1 MSIYLAIRSER
12 CVAFTIKIRLP
23 WWLQGDA
30 EILVNGERQQG
41 PCTPSSL
48 YRIRRTWT
56 EAQVSVVLP
65 KGLTAVP
72 LPDKPDVVA
81 FMDGPVVFAGL
92 CDDERTLR
100 GDKHNPSTLLT
111 PHNEREWS
119 ERGPGYRTPHQP
131 HNIRLVPLH
140 EI

>member
-41 PCTPSSL
+41 PFTPSSL

-72 LPDKPDVVA
+72 LPDKPYTIA
-81 FMDGPVVFAGL
+81 FMDGPVVLAGL
-92 CDDERTLR
+92 YDDVRTLS
-100 GDKHNPSTLLT
+100 GDKHNARTLLKT
-111 PHNEREWS
+111 H
-119 ERGPGYRTPHQP
+119 
-131 HNIRLVPLH
+131 
-140 EI
+140 